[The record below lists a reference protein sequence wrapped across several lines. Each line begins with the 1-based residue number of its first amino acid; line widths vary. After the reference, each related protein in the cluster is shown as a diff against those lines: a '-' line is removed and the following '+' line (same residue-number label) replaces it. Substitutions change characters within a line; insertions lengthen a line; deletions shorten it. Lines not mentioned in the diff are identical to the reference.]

1 MIDGRQLR
9 IMHTATH
16 TIYTDIQ
23 NQIIK
28 EIIIQTTKHK
38 MPNLLPHTQKK
49 YRPSAPHAMKKRID
63 PDSPADS

>member
-1 MIDGRQLR
+1 
-9 IMHTATH
+9 MHSTAH

-28 EIIIQTTKHK
+28 EIIIQTTIHK
-38 MPNLLPHTQKK
+38 MPKLLPHTQYK
-49 YRPSAPHAMKKRID
+49 YRPSAPHAVKKRTD